1 MGGAQIIVAALEKG
15 VQLQQAFR
23 NVTGSHLSWMHS
35 QAVISHDVQ
44 PIRSH
49 DIQPIRCSE
58 CDHMNIFCL
67 PLIQLKQVLTDQT
80 EELRST
86 RVEGLRRVRGEGGG
100 GRKDKGNMRRQWCGE
115 EGKEKWW

>member
-15 VQLQQAFR
+15 VQLQQALQ
-23 NVTGSHLSWMHS
+23 NVTRSHLSCMHN

-49 DIQPIRCSE
+49 DVQPIRCSE

-86 RVEGLRRVRGEGGG
+86 RVEGLRRVRGGG
-100 GRKDKGNMRRQWCGE
+100 GRKEKGNTRRERCREE

>member
-15 VQLQQAFR
+15 VQLQQPFQ
-23 NVTGSHLSWMHS
+23 NETGSHLSCMHS

-49 DIQPIRCSE
+49 DVQPIRCSE
-58 CDHMNIFCL
+58 CGHMNIFCFS
-67 PLIQLKQVLTDQT
+67 LIQLKQVLTDQT

-86 RVEGLRRVRGEGGG
+86 RVEGLRRVRGGG
-100 GRKDKGNMRRQWCGE
+100 GRKEKGNTRRGRCGE